1 MKTGQRD
8 SAAFG
13 ARLRAAREAAGVSL
27 AALAAR
33 THFSKS
39 LLGLLETGQRQGG
52 PSTCCQLVTSGPPR
66 HRDRARSDYLMWL
79 KI

>member
-1 MKTGQRD
+1 METGQRD

-52 PSTCCQLVTSGPPR
+52 
-66 HRDRARSDYLMWL
+66 RARAVSSSRLDRRVTEIERLL
-79 KI
+79 TT